1 MAVDTTFLTLTCPH
15 VAAHTTTHHDPE
27 HAQLQ
32 LSAIN
37 LPIEQPKTMAIH
49 SSTPNQTTEDIA
61 SSPTSSE
68 PCTPLPRRSS
78 EAEIEAR
85 LARIPGHV
93 EHCDTSAYAL
103 DPERLTRLRKAQA
116 EAMEELKE
124 SVVFRPSSEMAMA
137 LAEIERRKM
146 WEDIKAWE

>member
-1 MAVDTTFLTLTCPH
+1 MAVHATFPTLTCPH
-15 VAAHTTTHHDPE
+15 VAAHTTAHHSPE
-27 HAQLQ
+27 HARC
-32 LSAIN
+32 SSVK
-37 LPIEQPKTMAIH
+37 LPVEESKTIH
-49 SSTPNQTTEDIA
+49 SPTPNQPTEDTA
-61 SSPTSSE
+61 SSPTNSE

-85 LARIPGHV
+85 LTRIPGHV
-93 EHCDTSAYAL
+93 EHDDTSACAL

-116 EAMEELKE
+116 EAMKELKG

-146 WEDIKAWE
+146 WDDLWAWE